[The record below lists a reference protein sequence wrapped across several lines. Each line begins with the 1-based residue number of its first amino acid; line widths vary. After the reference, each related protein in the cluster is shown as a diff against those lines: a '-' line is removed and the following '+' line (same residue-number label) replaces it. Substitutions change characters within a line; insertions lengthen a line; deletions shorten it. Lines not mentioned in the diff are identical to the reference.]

1 MAWDK
6 TWETLFSARPWGKY
20 PGEDVIRFV
29 ARYFYKS
36 PDRSAVNL
44 LEVGSGTGAN
54 LWFMAREGFSIYGVD
69 GSNTAVDLSRARLNE
84 EVPDWKGS
92 LQQGDIVSLPFP
104 DNYFD
109 AVLDIEACY
118 ANNFDDAKRIY
129 TEMVRVLKPGGKF
142 YSRCFA
148 KGSSGD
154 ETGSEV
160 GYNAYIASE
169 GPAVGTGLARFTS
182 RADIDALLPSS
193 LKIIELDT
201 IERGA
206 LIKNHIIEWCITAE
220 KFYV

>member
-6 TWETLFSARPWGKY
+6 TWETLFSSRPWGKY

-29 ARYFYKS
+29 ARHFYKVEI
-36 PDRSAVNL
+36 RSQVKL

-54 LWFMAREGFSIYGVD
+54 LWFMAREGFTVYGIE
-69 GSNTAVDLSRARLNE
+69 GSQAAVDLCNSRLNE
-84 EVPDWKGS
+84 EVFGWKGS
-92 LQQGDIVSLPFP
+92 VQSGDIVALPFP
-104 DNYFD
+104 DNSFD

-118 ANNFDDAKRIY
+118 ANSFDDAKNIY
-129 TEMVRVLKPGGKF
+129 AEMVRVLKPGGKF

-154 ETGSEV
+154 ETGEVV
-160 GYNAYIASE
+160 GYNAYVTTV

-182 RADIDALLPSS
+182 REDIDVLLPKN
-193 LKIIELDT
+193 LKIIELDL

-206 LIKNHIIEWCITAE
+206 LIQNHIIEWCITAE
-220 KFYV
+220 KSYV